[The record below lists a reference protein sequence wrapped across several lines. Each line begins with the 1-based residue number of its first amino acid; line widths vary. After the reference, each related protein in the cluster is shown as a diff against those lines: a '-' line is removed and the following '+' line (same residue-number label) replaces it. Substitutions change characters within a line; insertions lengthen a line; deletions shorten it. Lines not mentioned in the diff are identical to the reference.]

1 MKIAEDNK
9 VKEVKRAVMLQLDIN
24 RQIIENGEASENDV
38 NELMS
43 LVDGFDE
50 GEESDFLNLY
60 FIEEGIY

>member
-1 MKIAEDNK
+1 MNNEN
-9 VKEVKRAVMLQLDIN
+9 VKRAVMLQLDIN
-24 RQIIENGEASENDV
+24 RQIIENGKASENDV

-50 GEESDFLNLY
+50 GEENDFLNLY